1 MSKPVLMDKTPN
13 LIARH
18 RVIADAA
25 KKLGVPVK
33 FVLLSRHPFS
43 WTSRTHPF
51 DEKRWLELM
60 KFNRAVLDD
69 KDIDVLHVR
78 YEDLAWRMRET
89 VASVEAFV
97 PELGALDPWRSA
109 LAFEEKDHN
118 SIQGSRAMPVAE
130 YFKENPLEWKE
141 NWKLSDETFQT
152 LCAVGYTEH
161 GECDVWRKRALE
173 TFENDFAEDEAVE
186 FLSLGGEGED
196 GAERRKATRE
206 TKSPSGAGGGE
217 RKGPDSA
224 ETRGGDAKNTPTR
237 TPQAAAAAR
246 LTRRKTR
253 RKTSAPS
260 PP

>member
-1 MSKPVLMDKTPN
+1 
-13 LIARH
+13 
-18 RVIADAA
+18 
-25 KKLGVPVK
+25 
-33 FVLLSRHPFS
+33 
-43 WTSRTHPF
+43 
-51 DEKRWLELM
+51 
-60 KFNRAVLDD
+60 
-69 KDIDVLHVR
+69 
-78 YEDLAWRMRET
+78 
-89 VASVEAFV
+89 
-97 PELGALDPWRSA
+97 

-186 FLSLGGEGED
+186 FLED
-196 GAERRKATRE
+196 GAETLATRE

-217 RKGPDSA
+217 RKGPEPA
-224 ETRGGDAKNTPTR
+224 ESRGGDAKNTPR
-237 TPQAAAAAR
+237 AAARAAR